1 MPLFL
6 SSNPSERVN
15 AGVRRSF
22 IHWKRFPLEVR
33 GSAGPSG
40 PGRRARV
47 DPRPISP
54 YGTTVS
60 GDHGRSDGAAVGFR
74 EG

>member
-1 MPLFL
+1 MFA
-6 SSNPSERVN
+6 V
-15 AGVRRSF
+15 AVF
-22 IHWKRFPLEVR
+22 IGNGFYVYVLEVR